1 MNDLYQIG
9 DEDDNTHVA
18 QFLKNV
24 QFRVT
29 SGLVQIKKLVMGR
42 KSIVHNIQRIL
53 NVLLSH
59 LEYEDTWPI
68 LQAVIK
74 DTP

>member
-1 MNDLYQIG
+1 
-9 DEDDNTHVA
+9 
-18 QFLKNV
+18 
-24 QFRVT
+24 
-29 SGLVQIKKLVMGR
+29 MGR

>member
-1 MNDLYQIG
+1 MNDLYRIG